1 MSTVTDH
8 DLLSWADGQL
18 PPEEQQRI
26 GALVAKDPE
35 LRARAEPYLK
45 TRIILEE
52 AFAASAHER
61 VPDRLVQLIVSQAPV
76 ASEGPFTFAMHAS
89 RLAHVV
95 KGLFTIELM
104 RPAALTAAGLAALAG
119 AILLLRPAPSE
130 ADLIQ
135 STAEGQFAVGVLHAA
150 LESAHSVPVNAALP
164 ARTAASVANPVLTFE
179 SKDRT
184 YCREYRARDHE
195 SLAFAGV
202 ACRLVDGTWAIKHHE
217 RIAGA
222 ARPGPDG
229 GYGPAGSDDMPSL
242 DAVVGA
248 LQASDV
254 LLPEDEARLIANRWP
269 EKPDQTG
276 TRTGNE

>member
-1 MSTVTDH
+1 MTTVTDH

-18 PPEEQQRI
+18 PPAEQQRI
-26 GALVAKDPE
+26 DALVANDPE
-35 LRARAEPYLK
+35 LRARAEPYLR

-52 AFAASAHER
+52 VFAAPARER
-61 VPDRLVQLIVSQAPV
+61 VPDRLVELIVSQAPV
-76 ASEGPFTFAMHAS
+76 ASEGPVTLGRHAI

-104 RPAALTAAGLAALAG
+104 RPAALTAAGLTVVAG
-119 AILLLRPAPSE
+119 AILLLRAAPSE
-130 ADLIQ
+130 ADLVQ
-135 STAEGQFAVGVLHAA
+135 STPQGQIAGGVLHAA

-164 ARTAASVANPVLTFE
+164 ARTAANVANPVLTFE
-179 SKDRT
+179 SRDWT
-184 YCREYRARDHE
+184 YCREYRARDRE

-202 ACRLVDGTWAIKHHE
+202 ACRLADGTWHIKHHE

-229 GYGPAGSDDMPSL
+229 AYGPAGSDDMTSL

-248 LQASDV
+248 LQTSDV

-269 EKPDQTG
+269 KRPDQRG
-276 TRTGNE
+276 DRNGNE